1 MNLDVPNVRLQSSK
15 ALTFTPITQYGVSL
29 AKSKWRSNSQARES
43 YLREMDGQERSKE
56 AS

>member
-1 MNLDVPNVRLQSSK
+1 MSSDVPNVRSQSSK
-15 ALTFTPITQYGVSL
+15 ALASIPITQFGVSPV
-29 AKSKWRSNSQARES
+29 KCQWRSNSQARES

>member
-1 MNLDVPNVRLQSSK
+1 MSSDVPNVKSQSSK
-15 ALTFTPITQYGVSL
+15 ALASIPITQYGVSL
-29 AKSKWRSNSQARES
+29 AKCQWRSNSQARES

>member
-1 MNLDVPNVRLQSSK
+1 MSLDVPNVRSQSSK
-15 ALTFTPITQYGVSL
+15 ALASIPITQYGVSP

>member
-1 MNLDVPNVRLQSSK
+1 MNLDVLNVRSQSSK
-15 ALTFTPITQYGVSL
+15 ALAFILITQYGVSP
-29 AKSKWRSNSQARES
+29 AKCQWRSNFQARES